1 MDDND
6 INNFYV
12 GGDFDGDGDIDLRH
26 WWNLQAMHLLLILWD
41 TCGDDH
47 DNVAAGID
55 DEDDDDN
62 DVHLTFS
69 CFSFPFDDSPA
80 RRQSSPLAVS
90 PDKTI
95 LGKQ

>member
-1 MDDND
+1 MVKDD
-6 INNFYV
+6 
-12 GGDFDGDGDIDLRH
+12 G
-26 WWNLQAMHLLLILWD
+26 
-41 TCGDDH
+41 GDDH

-95 LGKQ
+95 IVLTVVKHLDLIITWYKAIITKQKW